1 MNKLVKIH
9 LALFYSILINQNI
22 SEINE
27 LKECTVQ
34 LEDIGT
40 NSLLWDIT
48 KMRENEYRIENN
60 DTCNEIKQG
69 KL

>member
-60 DTCNEIKQG
+60 DTCIEIKQG